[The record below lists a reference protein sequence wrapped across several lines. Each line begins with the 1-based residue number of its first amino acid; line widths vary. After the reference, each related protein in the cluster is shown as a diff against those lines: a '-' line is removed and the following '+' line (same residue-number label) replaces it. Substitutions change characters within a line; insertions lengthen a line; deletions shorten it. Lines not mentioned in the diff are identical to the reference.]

1 MDEFTLRCIL
11 KLFAYELP
19 NKQFSI
25 MARAIL
31 KIRNQIYL
39 LISFF
44 LLFYIIDFKM
54 KRNNICNTNM

>member
-1 MDEFTLRCIL
+1 MDELTLRCIP
-11 KLFAYELP
+11 KLSAYDLP

-25 MARAIL
+25 MTRAIL

>member
-11 KLFAYELP
+11 KLFVYDLP

-25 MARAIL
+25 MTRAIL
-31 KIRNQIYL
+31 KIRNQVYL

>member
-11 KLFAYELP
+11 KLFVYDLP

-25 MARAIL
+25 MTRAIL

>member
-11 KLFAYELP
+11 KLFVYDLP

-25 MARAIL
+25 MTRAIL
-31 KIRNQIYL
+31 KIRSQIYL

>member
-1 MDEFTLRCIL
+1 MDEFTLGCIL

-25 MARAIL
+25 MTRAIL

>member
-1 MDEFTLRCIL
+1 MDEFTLRCIP
-11 KLFAYELP
+11 KLFAYDLP

-25 MARAIL
+25 MIRAIL

-44 LLFYIIDFKM
+44 LLFCIIDFKM
-54 KRNNICNTNM
+54 KRNSICNTNM